1 MMKDFVHSWMFLIL
15 VSFALF
21 CGVYIMDSWFLF
33 STKRLLSPNEILFTE
48 GFVSVMMGVL
58 FLIGSGG
65 LTGASQKAAI
75 LAATAKAFD
84 DDAIGP
90 DEVYRRD
97 SWKPRGFTRLALVF
111 LMTGAALI
119 LVSFVH
125 R

>member
-1 MMKDFVHSWMFLIL
+1 MKDFVHSWIFLIL

-21 CGVYIMDSWFLF
+21 CGVYMMDSWFLF
-33 STKRLLSPNEILFTE
+33 PAKINLSPNDILFAE
-48 GFVSVMMGVL
+48 GFVSVLMGVL

-65 LTGASQKAAI
+65 VNTSSLQAAM
-75 LAATAKAFD
+75 LAAKAKAFD

-111 LMTGAALI
+111 LMTGVALI

>member
-1 MMKDFVHSWMFLIL
+1 MKDFVHSWIFLIL

-21 CGVYIMDSWFLF
+21 CGVYMMDSWFLF
-33 STKRLLSPNEILFTE
+33 PAKINLSPNDILFAE
-48 GFVSVMMGVL
+48 GFVSVLMGVL

-65 LTGASQKAAI
+65 VNTSSLQAAM
-75 LAATAKAFD
+75 LAAKAKAFD

-97 SWKPRGFTRLALVF
+97 SWKPEGFTGLALVF
-111 LMTGAALI
+111 LMTGVALI